1 MCAFKWNKREEHK
14 MRKITESAVQ
24 AFRDSLFMDEKSRAT
39 VSKYIQAVRRL
50 AVFLGGEELT
60 KLRLLEYREHLQSKN
75 KAQTVNGALSAISAF
90 LGFCGWQ
97 ECRIKLLKV

>member
-1 MCAFKWNKREEHK
+1 

-50 AVFLGGEELT
+50 S
-60 KLRLLEYREHLQSKN
+60 LLQ
-75 KAQTVNGALSAISAF
+75 
-90 LGFCGWQ
+90 
-97 ECRIKLLKV
+97 

>member
-1 MCAFKWNKREEHK
+1 

-75 KAQTVNGALSAISAF
+75 KAQTVNGICAGITGIVRGGIQTAF
-90 LGFCGWQ
+90 TDGKGQ
-97 ECRIKLLKV
+97 EE